1 MHSNIVYLNIFT
13 VIDENQALVKPPK
26 SMSWLVLCFYY
37 DCVVDLTLNFLKPS
51 SLQSKITVLFTLT
64 LLLHNT
70 CAALYD
76 KTYR

>member
-37 DCVVDLTLNFLKPS
+37 DCVVEFDAE
-51 SLQSKITVLFTLT
+51 LFKAIIFAVKNHCVVHSNSVVTQ
-64 LLLHNT
+64 HM
-70 CAALYD
+70 C
-76 KTYR
+76 RFV